1 MRFLSIKPQFLNLT
15 SYYSEKTETFQK
27 TADFPLLGPGLS
39 FPSAKLHVH
48 LWELVLLHCQS
59 NSCSKYSRIKKPE
72 KQRYVQKMREK
83 WIPHPT
89 EKFSEKDRIYSI
101 TLVFL
106 CSFVGF
112 RWNLMLPDSQ
122 DLLKLQDR
130 VIWVKN
136 ETITQLYI
144 KSTNQLNPKPNPTV
158 RGMKLSSF
166 MLYNNIVHCMQLM

>member
-1 MRFLSIKPQFLNLT
+1 MRFFSIKPQFLNLP

-48 LWELVLLHCQS
+48 VWELVLHCQS
-59 NSCSKYSRIKKPE
+59 NSCSKKSKIKKPE
-72 KQRYVQKMREK
+72 KHRYMQKKREK
-83 WIPHPT
+83 RIPHPT
-89 EKFSEKDRIYSI
+89 DKFSEKYTIYST

-122 DLLKLQDR
+122 DLLNLQGK

-136 ETITQLYI
+136 EIITQLYI
-144 KSTNQLNPKPNPTV
+144 KTTNQLNPKPNPTV
-158 RGMKLSSF
+158 REGRKIW
-166 MLYNNIVHCMQLM
+166 N